1 MQNANDHCSALKRP
15 LKEALCT
22 KNAAIILH
30 KINKHQSAQLVR
42 GQCLQD
48 FQQLFELWGW
58 HVPLGT

>member
-1 MQNANDHCSALKRP
+1 MQNANGHCSAFKRP

-30 KINKHQSAQLVR
+30 KINKHQGAQLVR

-48 FQQLFELWGW
+48 FQQLFKLWGW
-58 HVPLGT
+58 HVSLGT